1 MGLNAPFFCLKIVYF
16 VWVSYICAMT
26 NYIKADGF
34 DEAIIGIDMVQER
47 IIYCKQKM
55 VDILVNDG
63 MEWDDSVEYLEHNT
77 WCAYIGEHT
86 PIYMDQINIE
96 QLTEMTNGN

>member
-1 MGLNAPFFCLKIVYF
+1 
-16 VWVSYICAMT
+16 MT

-63 MEWDDSVEYLEHNT
+63 MEWDDAVEYR
-77 WCAYIGEHT
+77 
-86 PIYMDQINIE
+86 
-96 QLTEMTNGN
+96 